1 MDKLVINLVSGEV
14 SFHMG
19 LDAVTL
25 ISLDVVDRF
34 QVWSYNDRSE
44 WVMIRED
51 VSGSE
56 AYDIIRERLSLA

>member
-1 MDKLVINLVSGEV
+1 MDKLVINLGSGEV

-19 LDAVTL
+19 LDSVTL
-25 ISLDVVDRF
+25 ISLDGPDRF
-34 QVWSYNDRSE
+34 QVWSYTDRSE